1 LSCWVTLGLR
11 RRRAGIGCGHPRPPR
26 FAGLLAAIFLCQHSE
41 GPLET
46 KASTSYAPS
55 TMPIENQVYR
65 SITNQG
71 ALNHL
76 LDNLGPQQKA
86 VAVLVGDRQWCIR
99 VVDAPKPSFA

>member
-1 LSCWVTLGLR
+1 
-11 RRRAGIGCGHPRPPR
+11 
-26 FAGLLAAIFLCQHSE
+26 
-41 GPLET
+41 
-46 KASTSYAPS
+46 
-55 TMPIENQVYR
+55 MPIENQVYR

-99 VVDAPKPSFA
+99 VVEAPKPSFA